1 MTRTAVFAVPL
12 GRLQIFCD
20 THILSNDRILSNLHV
35 LDDAG
40 ASIELRCPLI
50 PGWNDS
56 DSDLLAIR
64 DLAHSLRRRPEIH
77 IEPFHP
83 FGRGKL
89 ARLGLPEREN
99 ARIPEDKD
107 RKRWTSFLH

>member
-1 MTRTAVFAVPL
+1 M
-12 GRLQIFCD
+12 
-20 THILSNDRILSNLHV
+20 
-35 LDDAG
+35 
-40 ASIELRCPLI
+40 RCPLI